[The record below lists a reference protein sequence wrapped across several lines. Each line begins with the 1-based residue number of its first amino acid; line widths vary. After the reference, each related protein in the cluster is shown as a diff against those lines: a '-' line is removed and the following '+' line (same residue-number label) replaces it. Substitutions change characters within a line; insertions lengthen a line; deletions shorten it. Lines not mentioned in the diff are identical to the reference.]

1 MNEKKRNILG
11 RFFRFLTAV
20 IVGGAIG
27 SILGLTLAPKRGQ
40 ETREF
45 LRDQGEEL
53 YQKSRLLWTKRPPE
67 GIQATPVSPFKRIL
81 IKAFHLKKT
90 DKLKE

>member
-1 MNEKKRNILG
+1 MSR
-11 RFFRFLTAV
+11 
-20 IVGGAIG
+20 GGHC
-27 SILGLTLAPKRGQ
+27 LARVSLLHS
-40 ETREF
+40 
-45 LRDQGEEL
+45 LRWCHLQIRYFEL